1 MNLSIP
7 STARFLTRTKHGAE
21 STPKGGHPKPERVD
35 GIHLQEQFTGIA
47 LSDPLKGPAR
57 VRTERPAAEVLA
69 ERLAES
75 GSIFPAAPMFVP

>member
-7 STARFLTRTKHGAE
+7 STARFLTRTKHCAE
-21 STPKGGHPKPERVD
+21 STPKGHPKPERVE

-47 LSDPLKGPAR
+47 LSDPLKGPAQA
-57 VRTERPAAEVLA
+57 RTERPAADVLA

-75 GSIFPAAPMFVP
+75 SSVFPAAPMFIP